1 MNQINKQHLEGLIA
15 APFTP
20 MHRDGSLN
28 VALIPKYYEMLKANN
43 ITGAFICGSTGE
55 GVSMTTKE
63 KMQVAE
69 AWASCTQSDLQF
81 KVMTLVGGTSL
92 ADCKELA
99 RHARGLGLYAVSFT
113 APFYF
118 KPADVKQLAHCCKA
132 IADEVPDMPFYY
144 YHIPVLTGVN
154 FPMIDLLQAVD
165 EYIPNFAGIKYTHED
180 FMDFLSC
187 TRFKNGA
194 YDMLWG
200 RDENMLPA
208 LSLGAK
214 GAVGSTFNYAARLYY
229 SLIEAFQ
236 SGDLQKA
243 QDLQQQSI
251 DMIRLLG
258 KYGGIATGKA
268 YMKLI
273 GLDCGEFR
281 LPVKNMSAEQ
291 FNIFREDAEG
301 INFSSFCSRL
311 SDARSTLPSAVNV

>member
-1 MNQINKQHLEGLIA
+1 MDYKNKQHLKGLIA

-20 MHRDGSLN
+20 MHNDGNLN
-28 VALIPKYYEMLKANN
+28 LSIIPTYYEMLKANG

-55 GVSMTTKE
+55 GVSMTASE
-63 KMQVAE
+63 KMEMAE
-69 AWASCTQSDLQF
+69 TWAQCTRSDNDF
-81 KVMTLVGGTSL
+81 KVMTLLGGTSI

-99 RHARGLGLYAVSFT
+99 KHAQQIGLYAVSFT

-118 KPADVKQLAHCCKA
+118 KPASVNQLADCCKA
-132 IADEVPDMPFYY
+132 IAEEVPDLPFYY
-144 YHIPVLTGVN
+144 YHIPVLTGVD
-154 FPMIDLLQAVD
+154 FPMIDLLKAVD
-165 EYIPNFAGIKYTHED
+165 ASIPNFAGVKYTHED

-187 TRFKNGA
+187 LHFQNGR

-214 GAVGSTFNYAARLYY
+214 GAVGSTFNYAAPLYY
-229 SLIEAFQ
+229 NLIDAFNN
-236 SGDLQKA
+236 GDLQKA
-243 QDLQQQSI
+243 QHLQQQSI

-273 GLDCGEFR
+273 GVDCGEFR
-281 LPVKNMSAEQ
+281 LPVKNMSDEEARLFRQDVEQ
-291 FNIFREDAEG
+291 L
-301 INFSSFCSRL
+301 NFSSFCSTMP
-311 SDARSTLPSAVNV
+311 ATVTV